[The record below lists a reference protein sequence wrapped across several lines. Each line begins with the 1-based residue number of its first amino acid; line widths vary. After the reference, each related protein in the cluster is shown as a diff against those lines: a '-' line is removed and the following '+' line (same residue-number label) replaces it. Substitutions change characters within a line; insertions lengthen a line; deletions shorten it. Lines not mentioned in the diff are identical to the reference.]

1 MRTCKFC
8 GCYLPDRFTVCVAC
22 HRDNNET
29 ESLHRENVTRDVES
43 LYYYDYDQENQ
54 RLEVKEYQYIPGKY
68 RTFEQAMEEMKR
80 YSDMQTQEFLR
91 RRSAWLRD
99 TASSPFFS
107 DVHIPEIRVNYEV
120 Y

>member
-8 GCYLPDRFTVCVAC
+8 GCYLPDRFIRCVAC

-29 ESLHRENVTRDVES
+29 ESLHRENVTRSVES

-54 RLEVKEYQYIPGKY
+54 HLEVKECQYIPQKY
-68 RTFEQAMEEMKR
+68 MTFEQAMEEMKR
-80 YSDMQTQEFLR
+80 YSDTQTQKFLR
-91 RRSAWLRD
+91 GRSAWLRD
-99 TASSPFFS
+99 TASSPFSS
-107 DVHIPEIRVNYEV
+107 DVHFPEVLASYKV

>member
-8 GCYLPDRFTVCVAC
+8 GCYLPDRFIRCVAC

-29 ESLHRENVTRDVES
+29 ESLHRENATRSVGS

-54 RLEVKEYQYIPGKY
+54 RLEVKEYQYIPKKY
-68 RTFEQAMEEMKR
+68 MTFEQAMEEMKR
-80 YSDMQTQEFLR
+80 YSDTQTQKFLCR
-91 RRSAWLRD
+91 QSAWLRD

-107 DVHIPEIRVNYEV
+107 DVNIPGIRVSYEV

>member
-8 GCYLPDRFTVCVAC
+8 GCYLPDRFIRCVAC

-29 ESLHRENVTRDVES
+29 ESLHRENATHSVES

-54 RLEVKEYQYIPGKY
+54 RLEVKEYQYTPKKIM
-68 RTFEQAMEEMKR
+68 TFEQA
-80 YSDMQTQEFLR
+80 
-91 RRSAWLRD
+91 SAWLRD
-99 TASSPFFS
+99 TTSSPFFS
-107 DVHIPEIRVNYEV
+107 DVNIPGIRVGYEV